1 MSGPSHQGVGGG
13 ETLVGVRGWVAVL
26 SMFPVAI
33 SDPEALEPMASPR
46 IPPIPSEDAQ
56 PVAAAANAPMCRSL
70 LGEGRRQ
77 WLDCELLPGQPVAVF
92 AVIGKPAW
100 VGDPKA

>member
-1 MSGPSHQGVGGG
+1 M
-13 ETLVGVRGWVAVL
+13 VGVRGWVSVL
-26 SMFPVAI
+26 SVAI
-33 SDPEALEPMASPR
+33 CDPEALEPMASPR

-56 PVAAAANAPMCRSL
+56 PVAAAADAPMCRSL
-70 LGEGRRQ
+70 LGEGRTQ
-77 WLDCELLPGQPVAVF
+77 WLDCELLPGQPIAVF